1 MQSGTNWYNITE
13 TFRDFLQENEED
25 SRADVNAADYTHINN
40 EGEEEYFLWVD
51 KYKGS
56 LIDGTRIF
64 DSDYKIYRFAEAILF
79 KAEILNEMGQT
90 NQAIVEINKIAKRAY
105 NIDNYYSAGLS
116 KEEVN
121 EILLDE
127 RIKEF
132 VIEGKSWFDI
142 LRFGKAFE
150 RISSLQGKESIQN
163 VLLWPVSYNTINRNG
178 NITQTHG
185 YQ

>member
-1 MQSGTNWYNITE
+1 
-13 TFRDFLQENEED
+13 
-25 SRADVNAADYTHINN
+25 
-40 EGEEEYFLWVD
+40 
-51 KYKGS
+51 
-56 LIDGTRIF
+56 
-64 DSDYKIYRFAEAILF
+64 
-79 KAEILNEMGQT
+79 MGQT

-150 RISSLQGKESIQN
+150 RISSLQGKENIQN

-178 NITQTHG
+178 NITQTP
-185 YQ
+185 